1 MKNVKCKM
9 QKAVQFYFLFI
20 WFVVH
25 GCLPSRSLVADELPA
40 SALQP
45 VGRSAIHPQHG
56 LELISSAA
64 HFSFSFTGNNC
75 RVFATTNAGGHN
87 YLQYELNGVYQQR
100 LKIEGGS
107 STPIIITAPN
117 TGRHTVTIYKA
128 TEAHTSPIYI
138 SKVVGAEVKSLPP
151 AKAPMIEFIGNSI
164 TCGAAADPSEVPCGS
179 DFYHDQHNAYMAY
192 GPRVARVLQSNFMLS
207 SISGYGI
214 YRTWNR
220 DEPALP
226 LVYERTR
233 LNTTDTA
240 RWVFDKYSP
249 SIVSIALGT
258 NDMSR
263 GDGSVRQPFDSARFV
278 NGYVAFVKLVKAKYP
293 HAQIALLS
301 SPMMNGADRLLLQ
314 NCLTAI
320 KKNIDQQYQE
330 DNPVALHFFEPMTP
344 RGCSY
349 HPSVEDHAILADEL
363 VPFFRTLLKST
374 K

>member
-1 MKNVKCKM
+1 M
-9 QKAVQFYFLFI
+9 KAVQLYGLVFLFL
-20 WFVVH
+20 VN
-25 GCLPSRSLVADELPA
+25 GCSPTRQLVADELPA

-45 VGRSAIHPQHG
+45 VGRTAIHPQHG

-64 HFSFSFTGNNC
+64 HFSFAFTGNNC
-75 RVFATTNAGGHN
+75 RIFATIDGIGHN
-87 YLQYELNGVYQQR
+87 YLQYELDGVYKQR

-107 STPIIITAPN
+107 TTPIIITATN

-128 TEAHTSPIYI
+128 TEAHTGSIYI
-138 SKVVGAEVKSLPP
+138 NKIVGANVKSLPQ
-151 AKAPMIEFIGNSI
+151 AKGPVIEFIGNSI

-179 DFYHDQHNAYMAY
+179 GFYHDQHNAYMAY

-226 LVYERTR
+226 PVYERTR

-240 RWVFDKYSP
+240 RWNFETYSP
-249 SIVSIALGT
+249 AIVSIALGT

-263 GDGSVRQPFDSARFV
+263 GDGSARQPFDSARFV
-278 NGYVAFVKLVKAKYP
+278 NQYVAFIGLVKSKYSK
-293 HAQIALLS
+293 AQIVLLS

-320 KKNIDQQYQE
+320 KTRVDQHYQQ
-330 DNPVALHFFEPMTP
+330 DKPVALHFFKPMTP

-363 VPFFRTLLKST
+363 VPFFRTLLKSR